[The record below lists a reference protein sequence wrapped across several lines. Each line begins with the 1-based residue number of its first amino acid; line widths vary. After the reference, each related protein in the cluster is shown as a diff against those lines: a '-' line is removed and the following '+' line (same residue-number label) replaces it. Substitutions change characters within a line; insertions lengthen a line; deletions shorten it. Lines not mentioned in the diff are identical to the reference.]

1 MGPGRNAS
9 AGSTLAPSI
18 SGETANETENE
29 TETETA
35 DTLQRR
41 TAQRRTAQRR
51 TAQGAVVAQAA
62 AAVASAAEKYA
73 LFTGRAT
80 RSEFW
85 WWSAFLSALLSV
97 LAAVQLLALGDGTR
111 GPVSQVATQITEI
124 LFVLLV
130 LALFVPSQAVLV
142 RRLHDVN
149 LSGWYALLGLI
160 PLLGGLILCALA
172 LLPTAATAPD
182 ATDTP
187 DAPAREAAAAVFVA

>member
-1 MGPGRNAS
+1 VGPGRNAS

-18 SGETANETENE
+18 SGETEN
-29 TETETA
+29 ETETA
-35 DTLQRR
+35 DTLQRH
-41 TAQRRTAQRR
+41 TAQRRTAQGAQRR

-187 DAPAREAAAAVFVA
+187 DVPAREAAAAVFVA